1 MKKYQVKIQIKEG
14 ANNGAIV
21 TVEIVAKDEAA
32 AEYRAY
38 SLLKEIDCG
47 TIEIKEI

>member
-14 ANNGAIV
+14 ANSGAII
-21 TVEIVAKDEAA
+21 TVEIIAKNESA

-38 SLLKEIDCG
+38 TLLKEMDCG
-47 TIEIKEI
+47 TIEVKEI